1 MQDYA
6 IVPHPKRSNRLFSFA
21 PILAALALNFS
32 FGLQAQTASA
42 PNTAQANVP
51 ASASLP
57 DAPSPHLSSHD
68 EVTIGRVPRNFLQDQ
83 GAIWTSPAR
92 LRARDLKWIVP
103 LAAATGV
110 ALATDHYAMTQ
121 VVSQN
126 PSFNQA
132 SINASNVMVYSLIA
146 TPVVLYGFGHFQQDD
161 HAREA
166 GILTGEAMVDGVVV
180 EQGLKLITWQER
192 PNQDSARGRFFQS
205 SAGVDSSF
213 PSSHTLSAWSA
224 ASALAAEYPSR
235 WAQLALYS
243 AATGVGITRV
253 LGQEHF
259 PSDVLVGAAAGWL
272 IGHYVVRRHRR
283 PPGRFQPQ
291 SKVESTSTR

>member
-192 PNQDSARGRFFQS
+192 PYQDKGKGSFFQAI
-205 SAGVDSSF
+205 AGVDSAF
-213 PSSHTLSAWSA
+213 PSSHTLIAFSA
-224 ASALAAEYPSR
+224 ASALAEEYPSR
-235 WAQLALYS
+235 WAQVLLFTG
-243 AATGVGITRV
+243 ATGVGLTRV
-253 LGQEHF
+253 LGQDHF
-259 PSDVLVGAAAGWL
+259 PSDVLVGGALGWL
-272 IGHYVVRRHRR
+272 IGHNVVKRHRH
-283 PPGRFQPQ
+283 
-291 SKVESTSTR
+291 TTRELVPHHQR